1 MTFDRH
7 STRGGQ
13 IGLRGGQGLGVGGPI
28 HLDLF
33 RLDGKVALVT
43 GASQGIGEAIAKRL
57 AAQGATVVCAARTL
71 RKLQEVA
78 DAITAEGGKADVV
91 VADLSDGASVRAAIA
106 TTVERHGAIHI
117 LVNNAGITR
126 DKLLIQMKEEDWD
139 AVIDT
144 NLKGAWTAIQAA
156 TKPMM
161 KQRWGRIINIASVV
175 GQMGNAGQANYVA
188 AKAGLIGL
196 IKSVT
201 RELASR
207 NVTANAVTPGYIET
221 AMTAGLP
228 AEVRAEFTKQIPLGR
243 MGTADDIAAAVAFL
257 ASDEAGYITGQVLSV
272 NGGMLMA

>member
-1 MTFDRH
+1 M
-7 STRGGQ
+7 
-13 IGLRGGQGLGVGGPI
+13 
-28 HLDLF
+28 F
-33 RLDGKVALVT
+33 RLDGKIALVT
-43 GASQGIGEAIAKRL
+43 GASQGIGEAIARRL
-57 AAQGATVVCAARTL
+57 AAQGATVVCAARSED
-71 RKLQEVA
+71 KLKAVA
-78 DAITAEGGKADVV
+78 EAIGAAGGKADVI
-91 VADLSDGASVRAAIA
+91 VADLADGASVKAAVA
-106 TTVERHGAIHI
+106 ATVERHGAIHI

-139 AVIDT
+139 AVLDT

-161 KQRWGRIINIASVV
+161 KQRWGRIVNIASVV
-175 GQMGNAGQANYVA
+175 GQMGNPGQANYVA

-196 IKSVT
+196 TKSVA

-228 AEVRAEFTKQIPLGR
+228 EDVKAEFTKQIPLGR
-243 MGTADDIAAAVAFL
+243 MGTGEDIAAAVAFL
-257 ASDEAGYITGQVLSV
+257 ASEEAGYITGQTLSV

>member
-1 MTFDRH
+1 M
-7 STRGGQ
+7 
-13 IGLRGGQGLGVGGPI
+13 
-28 HLDLF
+28 F

-43 GASQGIGEAIAKRL
+43 GASQGIGEAIAKLL

-71 RKLQEVA
+71 RKLQDVA

-91 VADLSDGASVRAAIA
+91 VADLADGASVRAAVA
-106 TTVERHGAIHI
+106 ATVERFGAIHI

-175 GQMGNAGQANYVA
+175 GQMGNAGQTNYVA

-196 IKSVT
+196 TKSVA

-228 AEVRAEFTKQIPLGR
+228 EAVKAEFNKQIPLGR
-243 MGTADDIAAAVAFL
+243 MGTATDIASAVAFL
-257 ASDEAGYITGQVLSV
+257 ACEEAGYITGQVLSV
-272 NGGMLMA
+272 NGGLLMA

>member
-1 MTFDRH
+1 M
-7 STRGGQ
+7 
-13 IGLRGGQGLGVGGPI
+13 
-28 HLDLF
+28 F
-33 RLDGKVALVT
+33 RLDGKIALVT
-43 GASQGIGEAIAKRL
+43 GASQGIGEAIAKQL

-71 RKLQEVA
+71 NKLQEVA
-78 DAITAEGGKADVV
+78 DAITAAGGKADVV
-91 VADLSDGASVRAAIA
+91 AADLSDTASVKAAIA

-126 DKLLIQMKEEDWD
+126 DKLLIQMKEDDWD

-175 GQMGNAGQANYVA
+175 GQMGNAGQSNYVA

-196 IKSVT
+196 TKSVA

-221 AMTAGLP
+221 AMTAGLS
-228 AEVRAEFTKQIPLGR
+228 EDVKAEFTKQIPLGR
-243 MGTADDIAAAVAFL
+243 MGTAEDIAASVVFL
-257 ASDEAGYITGQVLSV
+257 ASDEAGYVTGQVLSV
-272 NGGMLMA
+272 NGGMYM

>member
-1 MTFDRH
+1 MF
-7 STRGGQ
+7 SLQ
-13 IGLRGGQGLGVGGPI
+13 
-28 HLDLF
+28 
-33 RLDGKVALVT
+33 GKVALVT
-43 GASQGIGEAIAKRL
+43 GASQGIGEAIAKQL

-78 DAITAEGGKADVV
+78 DAIEEAGGKADVV
-91 VADLSDGASVRAAIA
+91 VADLSDPASVRAAVA

-144 NLKGAWTAIQAA
+144 NLKGAWTAIQAS

-175 GQMGNAGQANYVA
+175 GQMGNPGQSNYVA

-196 IKSVT
+196 TKSVA

-207 NVTANAVTPGYIET
+207 NVTANAVTPGYVET

-228 AEVRAEFTKQIPLGR
+228 DAVKAEFTQQIPLGR
-243 MGTADDIAAAVAFL
+243 MGTAADIAAAVAFL
-257 ASDEAGYITGQVLSV
+257 ASEEASYITGQVLGV
-272 NGGMLMA
+272 NGGLYM

>member
-1 MTFDRH
+1 M
-7 STRGGQ
+7 
-13 IGLRGGQGLGVGGPI
+13 
-28 HLDLF
+28 F
-33 RLDGKVALVT
+33 RLDGKIALVT
-43 GASQGIGEAIAKRL
+43 GASQGIGEAIAKRF

-78 DAITAEGGKADVV
+78 DAIAAAGGASDVV
-91 VADLSDGASVRAAIA
+91 VADMADAASVKAAVA
-106 TTVERHGAIHI
+106 TVVERHGALHI

-139 AVIDT
+139 AVLDT
-144 NLKGAWTAIQAA
+144 DLKGAWAAIQAA

-175 GQMGNAGQANYVA
+175 GQMGNPGQANYVA

-196 IKSVT
+196 TKSVA

-207 NVTANAVTPGYIET
+207 NITANAVTPGYIET
-221 AMTAGLP
+221 AMTAGLSE
-228 AEVRAEFTKQIPLGR
+228 EVKAEFTKQIPLGR
-243 MGTADDIAAAVAFL
+243 MGTGEDIANAAAFL
-257 ASDEAGYITGQVLSV
+257 ASEEAGYITGQTLSV

>member
-1 MTFDRH
+1 M
-7 STRGGQ
+7 
-13 IGLRGGQGLGVGGPI
+13 
-28 HLDLF
+28 F

-43 GASQGIGEAIAKRL
+43 GASQGIGEAIAKQL

-71 RKLQEVA
+71 RKLQDVA
-78 DAITAEGGKADVV
+78 DAIREAGGQADVIEV
-91 VADLSDGASVRAAIA
+91 DLADGASVKAAVAA
-106 TTVERHGAIHI
+106 TLEHHGALHI

-139 AVIDT
+139 AVINT
-144 NLKGAWTAIQAA
+144 NLKGAWTAIQAV
-156 TKPMM
+156 TRPMM

-175 GQMGNAGQANYVA
+175 GQMGNPGQANYVA

-196 IKSVT
+196 TKSVA

-221 AMTAGLP
+221 AMTAGL
-228 AEVRAEFTKQIPLGR
+228 AEDVKVEFTKQIPLGR
-243 MGTADDIAAAVAFL
+243 MGTGADIAAAVGFL

>member
-1 MTFDRH
+1 
-7 STRGGQ
+7 
-13 IGLRGGQGLGVGGPI
+13 
-28 HLDLF
+28 
-33 RLDGKVALVT
+33 
-43 GASQGIGEAIAKRL
+43 
-57 AAQGATVVCAARTL
+57 
-71 RKLQEVA
+71 
-78 DAITAEGGKADVV
+78 
-91 VADLSDGASVRAAIA
+91 
-106 TTVERHGAIHI
+106 
-117 LVNNAGITR
+117 
-126 DKLLIQMKEEDWD
+126 
-139 AVIDT
+139 VIDT

-196 IKSVT
+196 TKSVA

-228 AEVRAEFTKQIPLGR
+228 DEVKAEFTKQIPLGR
-243 MGTADDIAAAVAFL
+243 MGSGDDIAAAVAFL

>member
-1 MTFDRH
+1 M
-7 STRGGQ
+7 
-13 IGLRGGQGLGVGGPI
+13 
-28 HLDLF
+28 F

-43 GASQGIGEAIAKRL
+43 GASQGIGEAIAKQL
-57 AAQGATVVCAARTL
+57 AAQGAMVVCAARTL
-71 RKLQEVA
+71 RKLQDVA
-78 DAITAEGGKADVV
+78 DAIREAGGKSEVMEV
-91 VADLSDGASVRAAIA
+91 DLADGASVRAAVA
-106 TTVERHGAIHI
+106 ATVERHGAVHI

-144 NLKGAWTAIQAA
+144 NLKGAWTAIQAV

-175 GQMGNAGQANYVA
+175 GQMGNPGQANYVA

-196 IKSVT
+196 TKSVA

-221 AMTAGLP
+221 AMTSGLS
-228 AEVRAEFTKQIPLGR
+228 EGVKAEFTKQIPLGR
-243 MGTADDIAAAVAFL
+243 LGTAADIAAAVAFL
-257 ASDEAGYITGQVLSV
+257 ASDEASYITGQVLSV
-272 NGGMLMA
+272 NGGMYM

>member
-1 MTFDRH
+1 M
-7 STRGGQ
+7 
-13 IGLRGGQGLGVGGPI
+13 
-28 HLDLF
+28 F

-43 GASQGIGEAIAKRL
+43 GASQGIGEAIAKTL
-57 AAQGATVVCAARTL
+57 AAQGALVVCAARTEA
-71 RKLQEVA
+71 KLNAVA
-78 DAITAEGGKADVV
+78 DAIRAEGGKADVV
-91 VADLSDGASVRAAIA
+91 VMDLSSTESVKAAVA
-106 TTVERHGAIHI
+106 ATVERHGAIHI

-139 AVIDT
+139 AVLDT
-144 NLKGAWTAIQAA
+144 NLKGAYTAIQAA

-196 IKSVT
+196 SKSVA

-221 AMTAGLP
+221 DMTANLP
-228 AEVRAEFTKQIPLGR
+228 ADVKAEFTKQIPLGR
-243 MGTADDIAAAVAFL
+243 MGSAGDIAAAVAFL
-257 ASDEAGYITGQVLSV
+257 ASDEAGYMTGQVLSV
-272 NGGMLMA
+272 NGGMLMP

>member
-1 MTFDRH
+1 M
-7 STRGGQ
+7 
-13 IGLRGGQGLGVGGPI
+13 
-28 HLDLF
+28 F
-33 RLDGKVALVT
+33 RLDGKIALVT

-175 GQMGNAGQANYVA
+175 GQMGNPGQANYVA

-196 IKSVT
+196 TKSVA

-228 AEVRAEFTKQIPLGR
+228 DDVKAEFTKQIPLGR
-243 MGTADDIAAAVAFL
+243 MGTPDDISSAVAFL
-257 ASDEAGYITGQVLSV
+257 ASEEAGYITGQVLSV

>member
-1 MTFDRH
+1 MF
-7 STRGGQ
+7 SLQ
-13 IGLRGGQGLGVGGPI
+13 
-28 HLDLF
+28 
-33 RLDGKVALVT
+33 GKVALVT
-43 GASQGIGEAIAKRL
+43 GAGQGIGEAIAKRL
-57 AAQGATVVCAARTL
+57 AAQGATVICAARTL

-78 DAITAEGGKADVV
+78 DAISAEGGKADVV
-91 VADLSDGASVRAAIA
+91 VADLSDGASVRAAVA

-196 IKSVT
+196 TKSVA

-221 AMTAGLP
+221 AMTAGLA
-228 AEVRAEFTKQIPLGR
+228 AEVKAEFTKQIPLGR
-243 MGTADDIAAAVAFL
+243 MGTVDDIAAAVAFL

-272 NGGMLMA
+272 NGGMLMV

>member
-1 MTFDRH
+1 M
-7 STRGGQ
+7 
-13 IGLRGGQGLGVGGPI
+13 
-28 HLDLF
+28 F

-43 GASQGIGEAIAKRL
+43 GASQGIGEAIAKQL

-71 RKLQEVA
+71 RKLQDVA
-78 DAITAEGGKADVV
+78 DAIMAAGGKADVMEV
-91 VADLSDGASVRAAIA
+91 DLSDGASVRAAVA
-106 TTVERHGAIHI
+106 ATVERHGAIHI

-144 NLKGAWTAIQAA
+144 NLKGAWTAIQAV

-175 GQMGNAGQANYVA
+175 GQMGNPGQANYVA

-196 IKSVT
+196 TKSVA

-221 AMTAGLP
+221 AMTAGFP
-228 AEVRAEFTKQIPLGR
+228 EGVKAEFTKQIPLGR
-243 MGTADDIAAAVAFL
+243 MGTAADIASAVVFL
-257 ASDEAGYITGQVLSV
+257 ASDEAGYVTGQVLSV
-272 NGGMLMA
+272 NGGLLMA

>member
-1 MTFDRH
+1 M
-7 STRGGQ
+7 
-13 IGLRGGQGLGVGGPI
+13 
-28 HLDLF
+28 F

-43 GASQGIGEAIAKRL
+43 GASQGIGEAIAKQL

-78 DAITAEGGKADVV
+78 DAITAEGGKADLV
-91 VADLSDGASVRAAIA
+91 VADLSDTASIKAAIA
-106 TTVERHGAIHI
+106 TTLERHGALHI

-139 AVIDT
+139 AVLDT

-175 GQMGNAGQANYVA
+175 GQMGNPGQSNYVA

-196 IKSVT
+196 TKSVA

-221 AMTAGLP
+221 AMTAGLS
-228 AEVRAEFTKQIPLGR
+228 AEVKTEFTKQIPLGR
-243 MGTADDIAAAVAFL
+243 MGSPEDIANAVIFL
-257 ASDEAGYITGQVLSV
+257 CTDEAEYITGATIPV
-272 NGGMLMA
+272 NGGMLMP

>member
-1 MTFDRH
+1 M
-7 STRGGQ
+7 
-13 IGLRGGQGLGVGGPI
+13 
-28 HLDLF
+28 F
-33 RLDGKVALVT
+33 RLEGKIALVT
-43 GASQGIGEAIAKRL
+43 GASQGIGEAIAKRF

-78 DAITAEGGKADVV
+78 DAIAAAGGASDVV
-91 VADLSDGASVRAAIA
+91 VADMADAASVKAAVA
-106 TTVERHGAIHI
+106 TVVERHGALHI

-139 AVIDT
+139 AVLDT
-144 NLKGAWTAIQAA
+144 DLKGAWAAIQAA

-175 GQMGNAGQANYVA
+175 GQMGNPGQANYVA

-196 IKSVT
+196 TKSVA

-207 NVTANAVTPGYIET
+207 NITANAVTPGYIET
-221 AMTAGLP
+221 AMTAGLSE
-228 AEVRAEFTKQIPLGR
+228 EVKAEFTKQIPLGR
-243 MGTADDIAAAVAFL
+243 MGTGEDIAAAATFL
-257 ASDEAGYITGQVLSV
+257 ASEEAGYITGQTLSV